1 MHWLSLGA
9 VGLSVASTAVAQ
21 GGFPPPLAGDIKT
34 IPAAGSDASISYRE
48 TSICEEHAKAWAGY
62 VHMPSTYIQDVQGDD
77 PYNASYFFWYFEAR
91 VNPRE
96 APTAI
101 YLAGGPGQ
109 SSIWGAVS
117 DGGPCYV
124 NPDSNSTTSNE
135 WSMNTHVN
143 MLYVDQ
149 PNSVGFSY
157 DAVLN
162 STFDTLF
169 IVPEALNDTSIVSFD
184 EYPEGVPEAN
194 STLWYGSFPSQ
205 NILHT
210 ANTTAIAARTLWH
223 FAQGFFGNLQQ
234 GYLALGKQLRGY
246 TVPVTAA
253 YFVSQNEKI
262 QNGQLNGSAAV
273 ELPVDTI
280 GFANGCTDLL
290 YQLEYYP
297 QMAYN
302 NTYGLQV
309 INETVYEMA
318 MAAVPACLQ
327 LVRDCRSLSE
337 EYDPDQ
343 SAFNET
349 VNAVCTNATAT
360 CAAIGAAYDMVSN
373 RSDFNMAHT
382 QPDPFP
388 PYYLAAYLNQDWVQ
402 KELGVPVNYT
412 EDSNLVANIFLALT
426 GDPSVVRGLEKLE
439 YLLSSGVKVALVY
452 GDRDYRCPWLGGEA
466 LSLQA
471 NWTGAEG
478 EHKQQFYHT
487 TSSAWMLEGMLMM
500 SLDFRAAGYEY
511 IHTNRSYS
519 GGVVRQHGNLS
530 FSRVFESGHDVA
542 AYVSLHPLRR
552 SASLPSFPH
561 PTNTKPKKQPETNFK
576 IFNRA
581 LFNKDIASGR
591 LPTSG
596 RFNNYSTTGP
606 SSSFSVKDVLPPV
619 PDPICYVYTV
629 GSACTVDQYVAF
641 EEGNATVVEFVVTDP
656 NGGGGL
662 CEIILACWCVVA
674 NNVVIGGPILGSA
687 V

>member
-1 MHWLSLGA
+1 MHCLSLGA
-9 VGLSVASTAVAQ
+9 VGLSVASSAVAQ
-21 GGFPPPLAGDIKT
+21 GGFPPPLARDIKT
-34 IPAAGSDASISYRE
+34 VPVAGSDASISYRE

-62 VHMPSTYIQDVQGDD
+62 VRMTSTYIQDVQGDD

-157 DAVLN
+157 DVVLN

-169 IVPEALNDTSIVSFD
+169 LVPEALNDTGIVSFD

-223 FAQGFFGNLQQ
+223 FAQGFFGSFPEYKTCNKDISLW
-234 GYLALGKQLRGY
+234 GNSYGGY

-262 QNGQLNGSAAV
+262 QNGKLNGSAAV

-280 GFANGCTDLL
+280 GFTNGCTDLL

-337 EYDPDQ
+337 EYDADQ
-343 SAFNET
+343 FAFNET

-360 CAAIGAAYDMVSN
+360 CAAIGAAYDLVSN
-373 RSDFNMAHT
+373 RSDFDMAHMK
-382 QPDPFP
+382 PDPFP
-388 PYYLAAYLNQDWVQ
+388 PYYLAGFLNQEWVQ

-412 EDSNLVANIFLALT
+412 EDSSLVANIFLALT

-471 NWTGAEG
+471 NWTGAE
-478 EHKQQFYHT
+478 
-487 TSSAWMLEGMLMM
+487 
-500 SLDFRAAGYEY
+500 DFRAAGYEY

-542 AYVSLHPLRR
+542 AYVSLQPLRR
-552 SASLPSFPH
+552 SASLPPFPH
-561 PTNTKPKKQPETNFK
+561 PTNTKPKKQPETNFQ

-606 SSSFSVKDVLPPV
+606 SSSFSIKDVLPRV

-629 GSACTVDQYVAF
+629 GSACTVDQYVAL
-641 EEGNATVVEFVVTDP
+641 EKGNATVVDFVMTDP
-656 NGGGGL
+656 NGG
-662 CEIILACWCVVA
+662 
-674 NNVVIGGPILGSA
+674 GGPILGSA

>member
-9 VGLSVASTAVAQ
+9 VGLSVASSAVAQ
-21 GGFPPPLAGDIKT
+21 GGFPPPLARDIKT
-34 IPAAGSDASISYRE
+34 VPVAGSDASISYRE

-62 VHMPSTYIQDVQGDD
+62 VRMTSTYIQDVQGDD
-77 PYNASYFFWYFEAR
+77 PYNTSYFFWYFEA
-91 VNPRE
+91 
-96 APTAI
+96 
-101 YLAGGPGQ
+101 
-109 SSIWGAVS
+109 
-117 DGGPCYV
+117 
-124 NPDSNSTTSNE
+124 
-135 WSMNTHVN
+135 SMNTHVN

-169 IVPEALNDTSIVSFD
+169 LVPEVLNDTGIVSFD
-184 EYPEGVPEAN
+184 EYPEGVPEAS

-223 FAQGFFGNLQQ
+223 FAQGFFGSFPEYKTCNKDISLW
-234 GYLALGKQLRGY
+234 GNSYGGY

-262 QNGQLNGSAAV
+262 QNEKLNGSAAV

-280 GFANGCTDLL
+280 GFTNGCTDLL

-302 NTYGLQV
+302 NTHGLQV

-337 EYDPDQ
+337 EYVPDEF
-343 SAFNET
+343 AFNET

-373 RSDFNMAHT
+373 RSDFDMAHMK
-382 QPDPFP
+382 PDPFP
-388 PYYLAAYLNQDWVQ
+388 PYYLAGYLNQDWVQ

-471 NWTGAEG
+471 NWTGAG
-478 EHKQQFYHT
+478 
-487 TSSAWMLEGMLMM
+487 
-500 SLDFRAAGYEY
+500 DFRAAGYEY
-511 IHTNRSYS
+511 IHTNPSYS

-530 FSRVFESGHDVA
+530 FSRVFESGHDA
-542 AYVSLHPLRR
+542 
-552 SASLPSFPH
+552 
-561 PTNTKPKKQPETNFK
+561 KEPETNFQ

-596 RFNNYSTTGP
+596 RFNKYSTTGP
-606 SSSFSVKDVLPPV
+606 SSSFSIKDVLPRV

-641 EEGNATVVEFVVTDP
+641 EKGNATVVEFVVTDP
-656 NGGGGL
+656 NGGGG
-662 CEIILACWCVVA
+662 
-674 NNVVIGGPILGSA
+674 PILGSA

>member
-1 MHWLSLGA
+1 
-9 VGLSVASTAVAQ
+9 
-21 GGFPPPLAGDIKT
+21 
-34 IPAAGSDASISYRE
+34 
-48 TSICEEHAKAWAGY
+48 
-62 VHMPSTYIQDVQGDD
+62 
-77 PYNASYFFWYFEAR
+77 
-91 VNPRE
+91 
-96 APTAI
+96 
-101 YLAGGPGQ
+101 
-109 SSIWGAVS
+109 
-117 DGGPCYV
+117 
-124 NPDSNSTTSNE
+124 
-135 WSMNTHVN
+135 

-157 DAVLN
+157 DVVLN

-169 IVPEALNDTSIVSFD
+169 LVPEVLNDTGIVSFD

-205 NILHT
+205 NIFHT

-223 FAQGFFGNLQQ
+223 FAQSFFGSFPEYKTCNKDISLWGNSYG
-234 GYLALGKQLRGY
+234 GYS
-246 TVPVTAA
+246 VPVTAA

-262 QNGQLNGSAAV
+262 QSGKLDGSSAV

-280 GFANGCTDLL
+280 GFTNGCTDLL

-343 SAFNET
+343 FAFNAT
-349 VNAVCTNATAT
+349 VNAICANATAT
-360 CAAIGAAYDMVSN
+360 CAAIGAAYDMASN
-373 RSDFNMAHT
+373 RSDFDMAHMK
-382 QPDPFP
+382 PDPFP
-388 PYYLAAYLNQDWVQ
+388 PYYLAGFLNQEWVQ

-426 GDPSVVRGLEKLE
+426 GDPSGVRGLEKLE

-478 EHKQQFYHT
+478 QQLHQLYPLRP
-487 TSSAWMLEGMLMM
+487 SAWVLEGMLMM

-530 FSRVFESGHDVA
+530 FSRVFESGHDGKSIPVLKPTSA
-542 AYVSLHPLRR
+542 DFHAPNSRRLCKPPSPPTECISSSL
-552 SASLPSFPH
+552 PH
-561 PTNTKPKKQPETNFK
+561 PTNTKPKKQPETNFR

-581 LFNKDIASGR
+581 IFNKDVASGR
-591 LPTSG
+591 LLTSG

-606 SSSFSVKDVLPPV
+606 SSSFSIKDVLPPV

-641 EEGNATVVEFVVTDP
+641 EEGNATVVEFIMTDP
-656 NGGGGL
+656 SGG
-662 CEIILACWCVVA
+662 
-674 NNVVIGGPILGSA
+674 GGPILGSA

>member
-9 VGLSVASTAVAQ
+9 VGLSVASSAVAQ
-21 GGFPPPLAGDIKT
+21 GGFPPPLARDIKT
-34 IPAAGSDASISYRE
+34 VPVAGSDASISYRE

-62 VHMPSTYIQDVQGDD
+62 VRMTSTYIQDVQGDD

-117 DGGPCYV
+117 
-124 NPDSNSTTSNE
+124 
-135 WSMNTHVN
+135 MNTHVN

-157 DAVLN
+157 DVVLN

-169 IVPEALNDTSIVSFD
+169 LVPEVLNDTGIVLFD

-210 ANTTAIAARTLWH
+210 ANTTAIAARALWH
-223 FAQGFFGNLQQ
+223 FAQGFFGSFPEYKTCNKDISLW
-234 GYLALGKQLRGY
+234 GNSYGGY

-262 QNGQLNGSAAV
+262 QNGKLNGSAAI

-280 GFANGCTDLL
+280 GFTNGCTDLL

-343 SAFNET
+343 IAFNET

-373 RSDFNMAHT
+373 RSDFDMAHMK
-382 QPDPFP
+382 PDPFP
-388 PYYLAAYLNQDWVQ
+388 PYYLAGYLNQDWVQ

-439 YLLSSGVKVALVY
+439 YLLSWGVKVALVY

-471 NWTGAEG
+471 NWTGAG
-478 EHKQQFYHT
+478 
-487 TSSAWMLEGMLMM
+487 
-500 SLDFRAAGYEY
+500 DFRAAGYEY

-530 FSRVFESGHDVA
+530 FSRVFESGHDA
-542 AYVSLHPLRR
+542 
-552 SASLPSFPH
+552 
-561 PTNTKPKKQPETNFK
+561 KQPETNFQ

-596 RFNNYSTTGP
+596 RFNKYSTTGP
-606 SSSFSVKDVLPPV
+606 SSSFSIKDVLPRV

-641 EEGNATVVEFVVTDP
+641 EKGNARWW
-656 NGGGGL
+656 NSL
-662 CEIILACWCVVA
+662 
-674 NNVVIGGPILGSA
+674 
-687 V
+687 

>member
-9 VGLSVASTAVAQ
+9 VGLSVASSAVAQ
-21 GGFPPPLAGDIKT
+21 GGFPPPLARDIKT
-34 IPAAGSDASISYRE
+34 VPVAGSDASISYRE

-62 VHMPSTYIQDVQGDD
+62 VRMTSTYIQDVQGDD

-157 DAVLN
+157 DVVLN

-169 IVPEALNDTSIVSFD
+169 LVPEALNDTGIVSFD

-223 FAQGFFGNLQQ
+223 FAQGFFGSFPEYKTCNKDISLW
-234 GYLALGKQLRGY
+234 GNSYGGY
-246 TVPVTAA
+246 T
-253 YFVSQNEKI
+253 
-262 QNGQLNGSAAV
+262 
-273 ELPVDTI
+273 
-280 GFANGCTDLL
+280 
-290 YQLEYYP
+290 
-297 QMAYN
+297 
-302 NTYGLQV
+302 
-309 INETVYEMA
+309 
-318 MAAVPACLQ
+318 
-327 LVRDCRSLSE
+327 
-337 EYDPDQ
+337 
-343 SAFNET
+343 
-349 VNAVCTNATAT
+349 
-360 CAAIGAAYDMVSN
+360 
-373 RSDFNMAHT
+373 RSDFDMAHMK
-382 QPDPFP
+382 PDPFP
-388 PYYLAAYLNQDWVQ
+388 PYYLAGFLNQEWVQ

-412 EDSNLVANIFLALT
+412 EDSSLVANIFLALT

-478 EHKQQFYHT
+478 QRLHQLCPLR
-487 TSSAWMLEGMLMM
+487 SSAWALEGMLMM

-542 AYVSLHPLRR
+542 AYVSLQPLRR
-552 SASLPSFPH
+552 SASLPPFPH
-561 PTNTKPKKQPETNFK
+561 PTNTKPKKQPETNFQ

-606 SSSFSVKDVLPPV
+606 SSSFSIKDVLPRV

-629 GSACTVDQYVAF
+629 GSACTVDQYVAL
-641 EEGNATVVEFVVTDP
+641 EKGNATVVDFVMTDP

-662 CEIILACWCVVA
+662 CATILACWCVVA
-674 NNVVIGGPILGSA
+674 DNVIIGGPILGSA